1 MNSDKEPAI
10 KSGVMVMVV
19 VVVVGCVCVCVYVCV
34 LCGGIEG
41 EDWQIRKT
49 FLARGTSKYKKSGVE
64 KVLVC

>member
-10 KSGVMVMVV
+10 KSG
-19 VVVVGCVCVCVYVCV
+19 GDGAGGVCVCTCMCVCV
-34 LCGGIEG
+34 LCGVIEG

-49 FLARGTSKYKKSGVE
+49 FLGRGTSKYKKSGVE